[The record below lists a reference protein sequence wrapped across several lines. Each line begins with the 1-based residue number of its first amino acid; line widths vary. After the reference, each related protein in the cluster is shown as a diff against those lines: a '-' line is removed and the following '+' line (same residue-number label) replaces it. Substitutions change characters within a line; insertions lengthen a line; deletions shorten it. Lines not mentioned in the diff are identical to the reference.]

1 MALSPERKYRLLL
14 ELSQRISRTLDLE
27 AVLEDLLQA
36 LRSAMAYDAAGVFVL
51 NRAVPLRADGNLIAG
66 MLQLGFDFPLADD
79 PMLRSGKGIIG
90 HVIHTGEIVLAPDV
104 RRDPRYVAGR
114 AQTLSELAVPIV
126 SEAGVVGCLNVESDR
141 EAAFTAEDAEL
152 LQFFASAAALS
163 IEKALLHRQVLEKQ
177 RIEDQLSVAREVQT
191 GLLPAAPPSLPGYDV
206 AAVNLPTH
214 AIGGDYYDYVPLGT
228 GRLGVVVADVSGKGI
243 PAALIMATF
252 RAALRTEMKRQP
264 DLSAVAAQL
273 NEAVL
278 EFRDASR
285 FVTAVCCVLD
295 TASGELR
302 YVNCGHN
309 PPLLLR
315 AAGASEPLLLGGTAL
330 GLRAGESFEAGT
342 ATLAPGDTLL
352 LYTDGVVEPANG
364 ANAEFG
370 IERLEATVRQS
381 RERPASEALRAVI
394 DATRA
399 FSGRD
404 GYDDDFTL
412 VVVHRLAVAASARDG
427 VGPAERL

>member
-1 MALSPERKYRLLL
+1 VRL
-14 ELSQRISRTLDLE
+14 
-27 AVLEDLLQA
+27 
-36 LRSAMAYDAAGVFVL
+36 
-51 NRAVPLRADGNLIAG
+51 
-66 MLQLGFDFPLADD
+66 
-79 PMLRSGKGIIG
+79 
-90 HVIHTGEIVLAPDV
+90 
-104 RRDPRYVAGR
+104 DPRYVSGR
-114 AQTLSELAVPIV
+114 ARTLSELAVPIV
-126 SEAGVVGCLNVESDR
+126 SEAGVIGCLNVESDR
-141 EAAFTAEDAEL
+141 AAAFTAEDAEL
-152 LQFFASAAALS
+152 LQFFASAASLS

-177 RIEDQLSVAREVQT
+177 RIEDQLSVAREVQS
-191 GLLPAAPPSLPGYDV
+191 GLLPGAPPRLQGYDV

-214 AIGGDYYDYVPLGT
+214 AIGGDYYDYVPLGEAKI
-228 GRLGVVVADVSGKGI
+228 GVVVADVSGKGI

-264 DLSAVAAQL
+264 DLRAVAARL

-315 AAGASEPLLLGGTAL
+315 GTGAAETLSLGGTAL
-330 GLRAGESFEAGT
+330 GLRSSESFEAGT
-342 ATLAPGDTLL
+342 ETLAPGDTLV

-370 IERLEATVRQS
+370 TTRLEATVR
-381 RERPASEALRAVI
+381 EGAGRPASEAARAVV

-412 VVVHRLAVAASARDG
+412 VVLNRLAPVEAVRSAARS
-427 VGPAERL
+427 AERH